1 MDRTPNPDDL
11 QSLNKEL
18 RFRLRQQTMEL
29 EDIKRELI
37 HEVAARKSAETRA
50 RSLEEE
56 FMTLFDH
63 ANDNITYTTLDGT
76 IIETNNRASDIFG
89 YKPEE
94 VNGKHFSQF
103 GVFSPGEMERSAE
116 ALADIVAGRPAPMME
131 LETIR
136 KDGATVFIEVN
147 SKLVTK
153 DNEKK
158 GILSVIRDITDRR
171 KLEEELARYRE
182 NLEKLVDERTVELR
196 EVNKRLNEEIQER
209 KKIDQELR
217 ESEQKFRMIFENAND
232 GIAYVG
238 DDGII
243 LDVNERMEEIL
254 GRKRHDVVGRNF
266 VELGLFPPEE
276 AEKQTEYFQALLAG
290 KLTRMLDLHVLRRD
304 GTTVPIEVNFRLIKK
319 GSKKTRVLSIV
330 RDITERKE
338 TEKALRQREEYFR
351 VLTENASDITAI
363 LEGDGTIRY
372 LSPSGKPVLGYN
384 NPQGSSGRSGF
395 DFLHPDDLHDLLDA
409 FTDITE
415 TPGLKPPTEIRVRHE
430 DGTWRTLEVTS
441 TNLLDNPAV
450 AGIVINSR
458 DITERK
464 STEIELRRYRE
475 RLEDLVR
482 ERTTELEDANKQL
495 RVEIE
500 EHKRTEKALRE
511 SKRRLQFLSSR
522 LFQAQESERRRL
534 SIELHDQMGQDLAL
548 LKHRLRSVERSLRK
562 DQASVRVSC
571 QETSLYIDEIIENV
585 RRLSRD
591 LSPSMLE
598 DVGLSAALR
607 WLAEEFEKQ
616 HSVRISL
623 DMVNIDS
630 LFSREAQINIY
641 RISQELL
648 TNIGKHAQASRAN
661 FVISRDDNRVCLLI
675 EDNGDGFDLEGLSKR
690 GLEGRGMG
698 LAALNERAQMLQA
711 DLDIQSQP
719 GEGCRT
725 SITIPI

>member
-1 MDRTPNPDDL
+1 MARTPNLEDL
-11 QSLNKEL
+11 QSLNREL
-18 RFRLRQQTMEL
+18 EFRLRQQTIEL
-29 EDIKRELI
+29 ENVKRGLTQEI
-37 HEVAARKSAETRA
+37 AARNSAETRV
-50 RSLEEE
+50 RSLEEK

-76 IIETNNRASDIFG
+76 IVDTNERATAIFG
-89 YKPEE
+89 YTPEE
-94 VNGKHFSQF
+94 ITGKHFTQF
-103 GVFSPGEMERSAE
+103 GVFGPRELKRSTE

-131 LETIR
+131 FETIR

-153 DNEKK
+153 DNEKT
-158 GILSVIRDITDRR
+158 GILSVIRDVTERR
-171 KLEEELARYRE
+171 KFEEELARYRE
-182 NLEKLVDERTVELR
+182 NLEKLVDERTLKLR
-196 EVNKRLNEEIQER
+196 EANRRLNEEIEER
-209 KKIDQELR
+209 KKIEQELR

-243 LDVNERMEEIL
+243 LDVNDRMEEIL
-254 GRKRHDVVGRNF
+254 GHKRHDVVGRNF

-276 AEKQTEYFQALLAG
+276 TEKRAEYFQALLAG
-290 KLTRMLDLHVLRRD
+290 KLTRMLDLELLRRD
-304 GTTVPIEVNFRLIKK
+304 GTRVPIEVNFRLLKK
-319 GSKKTRVLSIV
+319 SSKQAGVLNIV
-330 RDITERKE
+330 RDTSERKE
-338 TEKALRQREEYFR
+338 AEKALRQREEYFR
-351 VLTENASDITAI
+351 ALTENASDMVAI

-372 LSPSGKPVLGYN
+372 LSPSGKPMLGYD
-384 NPQGSSGRSGF
+384 PQSSSGRSGF
-395 DFLHPDDLHDLLDA
+395 EFLHPDDLNDLLNA
-409 FTDITE
+409 FTGVIE
-415 TPGLKPPTEIRVRHE
+415 EPGLKPPIEIRVRHE

-458 DITERK
+458 DVTERK
-464 STEIELRRYRE
+464 RTELELKRYRE
-475 RLEDLVR
+475 RLEELVR
-482 ERTTELEDANKQL
+482 ERTTELEDTNKQL

-500 EHKRTEKALRE
+500 EHKRTEEALRE
-511 SKRRLQFLSSR
+511 SKRRLEFLSSR

-548 LKHRLRSVERSLRK
+548 LKHRVRSVQRSLRR
-562 DQASVRVSC
+562 DQASVRVAC

-591 LSPSMLE
+591 LSPSMLD

-616 HSVRISL
+616 HPVRITL

-630 LFSREAQINIY
+630 LFSREARINIY

-648 TNIGKHAQASRAN
+648 TNIGKHAQASRVN
-661 FVISRDDNRVCLLI
+661 FVISGDDHRVRLVI
-675 EDNGDGFDLEGLSKR
+675 EDNGNGFDLEGLSKR
-690 GLEGRGMG
+690 GLEARGMG

-719 GEGCRT
+719 GKGCKT
-725 SITIPI
+725 SITIPV